1 MVAEATG
8 ELLKEQKIMRG
19 QQPDRCCLPSRNSR
33 DEGENIKQTQIVLAI
48 TVLTLG
54 TLLVVPGVRATEPSE
69 VDANG
74 NVMGERA
81 APGEGAALS
90 LSPFRINQN
99 LTLGAV
105 TESSAEAAEAD
116 KLAKQLANPIAS
128 LISVP
133 FQANEDWGYG
143 PTGNGYKF
151 TLNIQPVVP
160 ISISKDWNLII
171 RTILPIVSQ
180 HDLFYFAN
188 LPKDSPLQPQ
198 NRSQDGLSDTT
209 QSFFLSPKKPGPF
222 GLIWGLGPAF
232 LYPTGTQ
239 DLLGSG
245 TFSIGPTFVAL
256 EQTGPWTVGVLM
268 NQLWSVLIEEHR
280 SSLSQMFVQPFIAY
294 TTKTHTTFTID
305 TESTANWN
313 ATSADGKWTVPLI
326 FQISQI
332 LKIGK
337 QPISI
342 QIGGKYYADT
352 PRYGPNWGVR
362 FNFTLLYPTGRHPEP
377 VERTGLVK

>member
-1 MVAEATG
+1 V
-8 ELLKEQKIMRG
+8 
-19 QQPDRCCLPSRNSR
+19 
-33 DEGENIKQTQIVLAI
+33 KQSQIVLGV
-48 TVLTLG
+48 TVLILG
-54 TLLVVPGVRATEPSE
+54 ILSVVPAIRATEPPE
-69 VDANG
+69 VGASS
-74 NVMGERA
+74 NVTRESA
-81 APGEGAALS
+81 APGEGAVLS
-90 LSPFRINQN
+90 LSPCRINQN

-160 ISISKDWNLII
+160 ISISKNWNMIV

-180 HDLFYFAN
+180 HDLFYIPN
-188 LPKDSPLQPQ
+188 LPKNSPLQPQ

-209 QSFFLSPKKPGPF
+209 QSFFFSPKKPGPF
-222 GLIWGLGPAF
+222 GLIWGIGPAF
-232 LYPTGTQ
+232 LYPTGTHP
-239 DLLGSG
+239 LLDTG
-245 TFSIGPTFVAL
+245 TFSIGPTVVVLKQA
-256 EQTGPWTVGVLM
+256 GPWTAGALM
-268 NQLWSVLIEEHR
+268 NQLWSVVISEHR
-280 SSLSQMFVQPFIAY
+280 SSVSQMFLQPFLSY
-294 TTKTHTTFTID
+294 TTKTHTTFTLN

-313 ATSADGKWTVPLI
+313 ASSTDGKWTVPVI

-337 QPISI
+337 QPVSI
-342 QIGGKYYADT
+342 QIGGKYYADS
-352 PRYGPNWGVR
+352 PRYGPDWGVR
-362 FNFTLLYPTGRHPEP
+362 FNFTLLYPTGRPSAP
-377 VERTGLVK
+377 TERTGLVK

>member
-1 MVAEATG
+1 MK
-8 ELLKEQKIMRG
+8 L
-19 QQPDRCCLPSRNSR
+19 
-33 DEGENIKQTQIVLAI
+33 IVGV

-54 TLLVVPGVRATEPSE
+54 VLSVVPGIRAAEPSKIDTNSNTSSE
-69 VDANG
+69 TFAPDADASIN
-74 NVMGERA
+74 
-81 APGEGAALS
+81 L
-90 LSPFRINQN
+90 LPFRTSQN
-99 LTLGAV
+99 LTLAV
-105 TESSAEAAEAD
+105 TESSAEASEAD
-116 KLAKQLANPIAS
+116 KLAKELANPIAS

-151 TLNIQPVVP
+151 TLNIQPVIP
-160 ISISKDWNLII
+160 ISISKDWNLIL

-180 HDLFYFAN
+180 HDLFYVEN
-188 LPKDSPLQPQ
+188 LPKNSPLQPQ

-209 QSFFLSPKKPGPF
+209 QSFFFSPKNPGPF
-222 GLIWGLGPAF
+222 GIVWGLGPAF

-245 TFSIGPTFVAL
+245 TFSIGPTLVVL
-256 EQTGPWTVGVLM
+256 KQTGPWTAGALM
-268 NQLWSVLIEEHR
+268 NQLWSVVIEEHR
-280 SSLSQMFVQPFIAY
+280 SSLNQMFVQPFIAY
-294 TTKTHTTFTID
+294 TTKTHTTFTLSS
-305 TESTANWN
+305 ESTANWN
-313 ATSADGKWTVPLI
+313 ATSDDGKWTVPII

-337 QPISI
+337 QPISL

-362 FNFTLLYPTGRHPEP
+362 FALTLLYPTARPSAP
-377 VERTGLVK
+377 VERTGFRKVTINRTEEMGQ

>member
-1 MVAEATG
+1 
-8 ELLKEQKIMRG
+8 MR
-19 QQPDRCCLPSRNSR
+19 QS
-33 DEGENIKQTQIVLAI
+33 QIVLGA

-54 TLLVVPGVRATEPSE
+54 VLLVVSGIHATEPPG
-69 VDANG
+69 VDTNSNTVDEPVTLDIRG
-74 NVMGERA
+74 GI
-81 APGEGAALS
+81 G
-90 LSPFRINQN
+90 SPFEKTEN
-99 LTLGAV
+99 LSLGAV

-116 KLAKQLANPIAS
+116 KLAKQLANPISS

-143 PTGNGYKF
+143 PSGNGYKF

-160 ISISKDWNLII
+160 LSISKNWNVIV

-180 HDLFYFAN
+180 HDLFYVPN

-209 QSFFLSPKKPGPF
+209 QSFFFSPKKPGPF
-222 GLIWGLGPAF
+222 GLIWGIGPAF
-232 LYPTGTQ
+232 LYPTGTHP
-239 DLLGSG
+239 LLGTG
-245 TFSIGPTFVAL
+245 TFSIGPTVVVL
-256 EQTGPWTVGVLM
+256 EQIGGWTAGALM
-268 NQLWSVLIEEHR
+268 NQLWSAVIEEHR
-280 SSLSQMFVQPFIAY
+280 SSVSQMFLQPFIAY
-294 TTKTHTTFTID
+294 TTKTHTTFTLS

-313 ATSADGKWTVPLI
+313 ASSSDGKWTVPAI

-337 QPISI
+337 QPVSI
-342 QIGGKYYADT
+342 QIGGKYYADS

-362 FNFTLLYPTGRHPEP
+362 FNFTLLYPTGRHPEA
-377 VERTGLVK
+377 VERTSLEK

>member
-1 MVAEATG
+1 LIAAA
-8 ELLKEQKIMRG
+8 LIDYRQKDYGDNVKRAH
-19 QQPDRCCLPSRNSR
+19 
-33 DEGENIKQTQIVLAI
+33 IVLGT
-48 TVLTLG
+48 TVLASGILS
-54 TLLVVPGVRATEPSE
+54 VVPAICAAEPLQ

-74 NVMGERA
+74 NA
-81 APGEGAALS
+81 ATEPFAADVGASINLP
-90 LSPFRINQN
+90 PFRTNQN
-99 LTLGAV
+99 LTLAV
-105 TESSAEAAEAD
+105 ESPDEAAEAD
-116 KLAKQLANPIAS
+116 KLAKELANPIAS

-171 RTILPIVSQ
+171 RTIFPIVSQ
-180 HDLFYFAN
+180 HDLFYFTN
-188 LPKDSPLQPQ
+188 LPKNSPLQPQ

-209 QSFFLSPKKPGPF
+209 QSFFLSPKNPGPF
-222 GLIWGLGPAF
+222 GLVWGIGPAF
-232 LYPTGTQ
+232 LYPTGTHP
-239 DLLGSG
+239 LLDTG
-245 TFSIGPTFVAL
+245 TFSIGPTFVVLKQA
-256 EQTGPWTVGVLM
+256 GPWTIGALM
-268 NQLWSVLIEEHR
+268 NQLWSVVISEDR

-305 TESTANWN
+305 TESTADWN
-313 ATSADGKWTVPLI
+313 ASSDDGKWTVPVI

-332 LKIGK
+332 LKIGR
-337 QPISI
+337 QPVSV

-362 FNFTLLYPTGRHPEP
+362 FNFTLLFPTGRHPEP